1 MGIFTNLLLG
11 LVRVVVTGMDIV
23 CFLILAH
30 VLCYRLNYS
39 WLNAIDSVGKPV
51 VDWFTTYLQKVISL
65 ISRKYLS
72 QRELLVIGILL
83 LMFVRIFL
91 VALIG

>member
-1 MGIFTNLLLG
+1 MGILTNLLVG
-11 LVRVVVTGMDIV
+11 IIHVVVTGMDIV
-23 CFLILAH
+23 CLLILAH

-39 WLNAIDSVGKPV
+39 WLNAIDCVGKPV

-65 ISRKYLS
+65 VSRKYLS
-72 QRELLVIGILL
+72 QRELLVIGILI

-91 VALIG
+91 VALLG